1 MELQVQ
7 ELLKK
12 IKDDG
17 IEAARKE
24 AQAIMEEAGSKAE
37 ALVAQAERRS
47 AEIEAA
53 AKARIEGMEKASR
66 LALIHASR
74 DSLLGLKEKVGLF
87 AKDLVRSAVKEAFD
101 AEFLKSFLP
110 SVLVELAKG
119 TDSDLD
125 VLVSPRQLLDF
136 DAAFAGRL
144 AKDLSVG
151 VTFKPFAAI
160 DAGFRIAVE
169 GGTAHY
175 DFSAEAISAILAA
188 RVNATLAECVA
199 AAMAKE

>member
-7 ELLKK
+7 DLLKK

-24 AQAIMEEAGSKAE
+24 AQAIIDEAGSKAE

-87 AKDLVRSAVKEAFD
+87 AKDLVRSAVKETFD

-125 VLVSPRQLLDF
+125 VLVSPRQLQDF

-144 AKDLSVG
+144 AKELSVG
-151 VTFKPFAAI
+151 VTFKPFTAI
-160 DAGFRIAVE
+160 DAGFRVASE

-175 DFSAEAISAILAA
+175 DFSAEAISSILAS